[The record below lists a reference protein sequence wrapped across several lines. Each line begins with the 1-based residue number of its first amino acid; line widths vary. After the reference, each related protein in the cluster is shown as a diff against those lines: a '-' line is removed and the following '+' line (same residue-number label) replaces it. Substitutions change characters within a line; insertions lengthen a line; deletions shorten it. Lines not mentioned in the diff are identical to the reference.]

1 MNDEF
6 RLPTYE
12 ELSKEQDRVLRR
24 TQLEGRYLVY
34 GAPGTGK
41 TVIALLLSDKLKRN
55 NKDCLCLV
63 YNNVLARMSLTLA
76 NNIDIKTWH
85 SWFWNFFQRQYEKAP
100 PEIKKYEYDWNE
112 IEKIFYEQDFEID
125 SNITILID
133 EGQDMPPEFYDFMY
147 RHFQK
152 IFVSADENQ
161 QLCETNSSIKEI
173 KERLEIEKDKLFS
186 LSKNYRNT
194 RQIAQ
199 LAEKFY
205 CGTAAESPE
214 LPEENGEIPLLIEF
228 KDKDFVIDRIARR
241 HKNYPDNLIGIIAP
255 NNEVRE
261 CYYNQLQSK
270 GIISLYTYANN
281 LGHNN
286 RPIQFD
292 RGGIVVINSKSAK
305 GLEFDEVFIAD
316 LHEHIIHEQGDEK
329 FRKEMY
335 VLTSRAKERLFLLI
349 DANTPGYKREKIL
362 NEFPDDTDILRKWQQ
377 NG

>member
-41 TVIALLLSDKLKRN
+41 TVIALLLADKLKRN

-63 YNNVLARMSLTLA
+63 YNRVLARMSLALA

-85 SWFWNFFQRQYEKAP
+85 SWFLNFFQQQYERPP

-112 IEKIFYEQDFEID
+112 IEKIFYEQDSEID

-147 RHFQK
+147 GHFQN

-161 QLCETNSSIKEI
+161 QLFDTNSTIKDI
-173 KERLEIEKDKLFS
+173 KDRLEIEKDKLFS

-199 LAEKFY
+199 LAERFY

-228 KDKDFVIDRIARR
+228 KDNDFVINRIIQR

-255 NNEVRE
+255 NNKVRE
-261 CYYNQLQSK
+261 HYYKQLQSK
-270 GIISLYTYANN
+270 GIESLYTYANK
-281 LGHNN
+281 LGYKNQ
-286 RPIQFD
+286 PIQFN
-292 RGGIVVINSKSAK
+292 RGGIVVINFQSAK

-316 LHEHIIHEQGDEK
+316 LNEYIIHEQGDER

-349 DANTPGYKREKIL
+349 DANKPGYKREKIL
-362 NEFPDDTDILRKWQQ
+362 HEFPDDTDILRKWQQ